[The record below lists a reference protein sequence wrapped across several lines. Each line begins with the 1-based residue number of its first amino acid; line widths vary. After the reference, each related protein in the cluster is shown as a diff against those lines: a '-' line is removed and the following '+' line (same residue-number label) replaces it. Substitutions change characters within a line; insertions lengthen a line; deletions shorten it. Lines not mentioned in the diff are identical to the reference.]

1 MKLNIRPD
9 FARAQRYL
17 QAVPQALRDKA
28 AARAMNRAIETGR
41 TRMTRAIAAEFKV
54 PSATVRERLTLRR
67 ASGARSSLKLEAVL
81 AAKGKRSF
89 NVLRFL
95 ERSVTLAAARRRR
108 KAGTL
113 DRLFV
118 QIKRGGGKK
127 ALPPGAFVQ
136 TARGGTAVFRRV
148 GGKGSR
154 RIEAVN
160 TIAVPQMFNTGR
172 VKSLVVRA
180 IREVFARRFQHEA
193 AQVLRSGR

>member
-17 QAVPQALRDKA
+17 LAVPQALREKA

-41 TRMTRAIAAEFKV
+41 TRMTRAIAAEFQI

-67 ASGARSSLKLEAVL
+67 ASGARTSLKLEATL

-95 ERSVTLAAARRRR
+95 ERSVTLATARRRR

-148 GGKGSR
+148 GPGRG
-154 RIEAVN
+154 RIQAVN

>member
-17 QAVPQALRDKA
+17 ALVPVALREKA

-41 TRMTRAIAAEFKV
+41 TRMTRAIGAEFRV
-54 PSATVRERLTLRR
+54 PAATVRERLSLRR
-67 ASGARSSLKLEAVL
+67 ASAARGRLSLEATL

-95 ERSVTLAAARRRR
+95 ERSVTLAAAKRRR

-113 DRLFV
+113 NRLFV
-118 QIKRGGGKK
+118 QIKRGAGRKP
-127 ALPPGAFVQ
+127 LPEGSFVQ

-154 RIEAVN
+154 RIEPIN
-160 TIAVPQMFNTGR
+160 TIAVPQMFNTRR
-172 VKSLVVRA
+172 VKQIVVRA

-193 AQVLRSGR
+193 AQVLRTGR